1 MGGKKDM
8 YNYFKDTNLNE
19 VYEYLLN
26 NNMLDSFIKSVVLEN
41 EEYKKHKEKIK
52 QLKNKSITNKEK
64 SNK

>member
-1 MGGKKDM
+1 M